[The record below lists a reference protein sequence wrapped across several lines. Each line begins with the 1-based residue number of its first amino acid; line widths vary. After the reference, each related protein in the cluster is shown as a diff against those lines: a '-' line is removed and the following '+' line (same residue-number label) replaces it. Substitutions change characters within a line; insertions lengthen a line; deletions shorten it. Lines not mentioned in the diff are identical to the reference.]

1 MRYLYDAKAV
11 GMRIKELRKGI
22 MTQEKLAEELFLSV
36 DSVANFENGRSTCMP
51 EHVARICEIFNVT
64 SDYIYYGI
72 EHCDKFDDGKET
84 VLDLL
89 EDCNVDDLR
98 RIEQMIKIYLR
109 K

>member
-64 SDYIYYGI
+64 SDYIYYG
-72 EHCDKFDDGKET
+72 KEA

>member
-51 EHVARICEIFNVT
+51 EHVARICEIFNVK
-64 SDYIYYGI
+64 S
-72 EHCDKFDDGKET
+72 
-84 VLDLL
+84 LDLL

>member
-51 EHVARICEIFNVT
+51 EH
-64 SDYIYYGI
+64 
-72 EHCDKFDDGKET
+72 GKEA